1 MWKPLH
7 AKSLS
12 QSLCLYRFAE
22 HPFDDLHGG
31 PKSGASLWGL
41 NILRQLEEGGGG
53 NFCLPVSVCQFAAK
67 TLMVPVAA
75 APSAYGSALL
85 LSNLPYVF
93 VARRDASEKNSNGN
107 M

>member
-41 NILRQLEEGGGG
+41 NILRQLEEGGWRKLLFTSLG
-53 NFCLPVSVCQFAAK
+53 LPVCS
-67 TLMVPVAA
+67 
-75 APSAYGSALL
+75 
-85 LSNLPYVF
+85 
-93 VARRDASEKNSNGN
+93 
-107 M
+107 